1 MTFANNLRN
10 VPPSNLRTPRN
21 KMKDLNSSEKSLNLE
36 QVLERA
42 FQEIRELK
50 TEVERLKSPQLM
62 YRRPGADA
70 HEKVTDYLDDVDK
83 RLRVLEK

>member
-10 VPPSNLRTPRN
+10 VPPRTLRMQTNPMN
-21 KMKDLNSSEKSLNLE
+21 DSNSSKKSLNLE

-62 YRRPGADA
+62 YKRPGADA

-83 RLRVLEK
+83 RLRVLER